1 MTNLSSNTI
10 IREWNMEGG
19 THIFFRVIVEY
30 KTNTTR
36 VTAQMVFD
44 LNPTIPEK
52 NMTRLLP
59 YSMTI

>member
-19 THIFFRVIVEY
+19 THIFRVIVEY
-30 KTNTTR
+30 KTNTTWE
-36 VTAQMVFD
+36 TAQMLFD

-52 NMTRLLP
+52 NMTRPLP

>member
-10 IREWNMEGG
+10 IREWNKEGG

-36 VTAQMVFD
+36 VTAQVVFYFY
-44 LNPTIPEK
+44 PTLAEK

-59 YSMTI
+59 YFMTI